1 MDTEGPRKHRQE
13 PLRARRRGDQRSAGA
28 AGAAGLDLA
37 TARERLADH
46 RPGKVELQDPRPARG
61 WQAATAVVVAPGP
74 THLEIAVIQ
83 RTVRPGDRWSGQ
95 MALPG
100 GKRDPGDP
108 DLAATA
114 ARETEEELGLPLP
127 RRPDTRLDDHVG
139 RTRPGIV
146 ASFVFTLDE
155 RPALRPQPSEVA
167 AAWWLPLPSLLDPAN
182 ATRHR
187 WAGVPFPGIAH
198 EGQVIWG
205 LTYRTL
211 QTFVATLGYA
221 LPRE

>member
-1 MDTEGPRKHRQE
+1 MP
-13 PLRARRRGDQRSAGA
+13 RRRDDRQHQGA
-28 AGAAGLDLA
+28 SGLDLT
-37 TARERLADH
+37 TARERLGRH
-46 RPGKVELQDPRPARG
+46 RPVDVHDERPLRG
-61 WQAATAVVVAPGP
+61 WQAATAVVLAPGDR
-74 THLEIAVIQ
+74 HLEIAILK
-83 RTVRPGDRWSGQ
+83 RTERPGDRWSGQ

-114 ARETEEELGLPLP
+114 VRETHEELGLDLP
-127 RRPDTRLDDHVG
+127 SRPDARLDDHVG

-155 RPALRPQPSEVA
+155 RPPLDPQPSEVA
-167 AAWWLPLPSLLDPAN
+167 AAWWLPLPVLLDPAN

-187 WAGVPFPGIAH
+187 WAGVPFQATAH

-205 LTYRTL
+205 LTHRTL

-221 LPRE
+221 LPRG